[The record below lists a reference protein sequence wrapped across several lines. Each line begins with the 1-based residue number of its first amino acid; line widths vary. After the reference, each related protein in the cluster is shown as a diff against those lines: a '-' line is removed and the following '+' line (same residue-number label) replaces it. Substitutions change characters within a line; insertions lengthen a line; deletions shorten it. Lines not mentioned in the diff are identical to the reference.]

1 MSDLQ
6 KSFAKSKLAKL
17 PPEPPPIPEYPSEED
32 DRDDGDS
39 NSSTETVTPSPTK
52 QLFARPG
59 GARGYDQKPRLF
71 DGIL

>member
-17 PPEPPPIPEYPSEED
+17 PPEPPPIPESVADED
-32 DRDDGDS
+32 DDS
-39 NSSTETVTPSPTK
+39 GSSTETVTPSPVK

-59 GARGYDQKPRLF
+59 GTRGCVC
-71 DGIL
+71 ILL

>member
-17 PPEPPPIPEYPSEED
+17 PPEPPPIPETLPEED
-32 DRDDGDS
+32 GES
-39 NSSTETVTPSPTK
+39 SASSTDTVTPSPTK

-59 GARGYDQKPRLF
+59 GRRGCVHLISLCFATTYT
-71 DGIL
+71 I